1 MAVYRPVHV
10 SFWQDSF
17 VLDLTPEEKY
27 FYLYL
32 MTNSKTSQSGI
43 YELPLRIIETDTG
56 YNRETV
62 MKLLERF
69 AEYGKI
75 SYNQKTKELFLINWL
90 KFNPIKNVNI
100 EKCVLKEIQ
109 SVKDQDFLVDFYET
123 CLELEVQ
130 QDFKIP
136 RIKEYLSTRLKG
148 LIRGFQDPSK
158 EEEEEEEEKEEEKE
172 KEQQQEKR
180 ASAEEVVEVNPISFY
195 EQNFGLITPFIADGI
210 HAWIDDLNAELVVKA
225 MEIALEKNTRNMN
238 YVNTILRDWHLKGLK
253 TVADVEAADQAFR
266 AQRLTKGQ
274 QTAQAPYQQKG
285 LSESTKNVI
294 QQQQAWEQNIPT
306 DAELAAFNQQNGW
319 AVQ

>member
-75 SYNQKTKELFLINWL
+75 NYNQKTKELFLINWL

-130 QDFKIP
+130 QEFKIP
-136 RIKEYLSTRLKG
+136 RIKEYLSVRLEV

-158 EEEEEEEEKEEEKE
+158 EEEKEEEKEKE

-253 TVADVEAADQAFR
+253 KVAEVEAADKVFR
-266 AQRLTKGQ
+266 AQRLAKPQ
-274 QTAQAPYQQKG
+274 QSTQVPYQQKG
-285 LSESTKNVI
+285 LSESTKSVI
-294 QQQQAWEQNIPT
+294 QQQESWEQNIPT
-306 DAELAAFNQQNGW
+306 DEELAALNQKSGW
-319 AVQ
+319 MVQ